1 MRTFLARCTML
12 GLLVGGFALTGDA
25 GWIVRQGQSILNAT
39 TVPAAAEPASPWA
52 ASTPSTAAL

>member
-25 GWIVRQGQSILNAT
+25 GWILAKGRSLLNAT
-39 TVPAAAEPASPWA
+39 TVSPVADSWDPQQSA
-52 ASTPSTAAL
+52 